1 MKELHFTRKDFRVDW
16 FSGTGGGGQHR
27 NKHQNCCRI
36 THIETGLVSIGQTER
51 DRPSNQSKAF
61 KALAG
66 KLIAHYQALE
76 DKGAAIS
83 TEVIRNYHAERNEV
97 LDKLSGLR
105 RPYTEVVDD
114 GELGE
119 MIETRKKAFALGAR

>member
-61 KALAG
+61 RALAG

-76 DKGAAIS
+76 DKELTIS